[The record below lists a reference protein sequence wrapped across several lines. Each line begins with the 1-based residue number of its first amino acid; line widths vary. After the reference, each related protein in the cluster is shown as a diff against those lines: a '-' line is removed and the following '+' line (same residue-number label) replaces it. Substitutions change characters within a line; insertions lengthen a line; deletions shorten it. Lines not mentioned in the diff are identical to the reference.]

1 MIQTTRRA
9 GEEHWKLKERRN
21 LQRGSLKAPGGSWE
35 PGPYRGTR
43 GATGRHRFESSRTRA
58 VPEEWVW
65 RGPYGDLP
73 EVRAQGRLLELLR
86 QVTKEASKGS
96 GEEGMGF

>member
-1 MIQTTRRA
+1 MEAQ
-9 GEEHWKLKERRN
+9 GKEKS
-21 LQRGSLKAPGGSWE
+21 LQRGPLKAPGGSWE

-43 GATGRHRFESSRTRA
+43 GATGRHRSESSRTRA

-65 RGPYGDLP
+65 GAPDGDLL
-73 EVRAQGRLLELLR
+73 EVRVQGRLLELLR

-96 GEEGMGF
+96 EEEGMGF

>member
-1 MIQTTRRA
+1 M
-9 GEEHWKLKERRN
+9 
-21 LQRGSLKAPGGSWE
+21 
-35 PGPYRGTR
+35 
-43 GATGRHRFESSRTRA
+43 
-58 VPEEWVW
+58 PEEWVW